1 LHRRQRARQALILLT
16 LAISLC
22 CHVLAQTRTA
32 STAAAGNFSSAPYKV
47 GEKLTYNVSF
57 SNFGTAAHVETWVA
71 SRGTFANR
79 EGIELR
85 ARVETVGVVSA
96 ALFAINNEYV
106 SYVDPGSGLPFRTQL
121 IKREQSLP
129 DVLLR
134 AAGQPAASPGGAP
147 PSAPPPASE
156 PTARLEDT
164 PVTYDLLAALYR
176 LRALPLAP
184 GASYPLTAQ
193 DNGLRYAAE
202 LKVNG
207 RETIQT
213 PTGSFNTVATQLRVK
228 DSPANNYHISIYF
241 SEDARHL
248 PVLITARLA
257 AGEVRALLASSEMI
271 ESVVAPPTANTART
285 LPTPPPGP
293 RPTPFVPPA
302 VSGGAP
308 LPGLPFGEGEQLNFN
323 FYLGDAAQPVGVANF
338 QVRARANYFS
348 HDGILISANMYTT
361 GAGQRLFAVSDKI
374 DTYIDAKTGLPFRTQ
389 LRILEGSHRVEG
401 TVTFEQERGSAVTI
415 DGQPLEIP
423 VGTYELVS
431 VLYAIRSF
439 DLTPPKRNAV
449 SLLINKRPRTLSITA
464 LKREVLELG
473 GQRIPAVQL
482 ALATDEA
489 RGDALALRLWVST
502 DRRRLPLRITATT
515 PLGPVRAD
523 LSIISLNR
531 Q

>member
-1 LHRRQRARQALILLT
+1 MHRRRHARQALILLI
-16 LAISLC
+16 LALSLC
-22 CHVLAQTRTA
+22 CHVLAQTRNA
-32 STAAAGNFSSAPYKV
+32 STVAATAGFSSAPYRV

-71 SRGTFANR
+71 SRGTFTNR

-106 SYVDPGSGLPFRTQL
+106 SYVDPGTGLPFRTQL

-134 AAGQPAASPGGAP
+134 AAGQPEVSPGDVL
-147 PSAPPPASE
+147 SPPPPSE
-156 PTARLEDT
+156 PTTSLEGT

-193 DNGLRYAAE
+193 NDGLRYAAE
-202 LKVNG
+202 LKVSG

-213 PTGSFNTVATQLRVK
+213 PAGSFNTVATQLRVK
-228 DSPANNYHISIYF
+228 DSPANNYRISIYF

-271 ESVVAPPTANTART
+271 EPVVAAPPANVART
-285 LPTPPPGP
+285 PPVPSPPGL
-293 RPTPFVPPA
+293 RPTPSVPPA

-308 LPGLPFGEGEQLNFN
+308 LPGLPFGVGEELNFN
-323 FYLGDAAQPVGVANF
+323 FYLGNATQPIGVANF
-338 QVRARANYFS
+338 QVRARASYFNR
-348 HDGILISANMYTT
+348 DGILINANMYTT

-374 DTYIDAKTGLPFRTQ
+374 DTFIDAKTGLPFRTQ

-401 TVTFEQERGSAVTI
+401 VVTFEQERGSAVTT

-431 VLYAIRSF
+431 VLYAMRSF

-489 RGDALALRLWVST
+489 RGDALGLRLWVST

-515 PLGPVRAD
+515 PLGPIRAD
-523 LSIISLNR
+523 LSIIPLDR